1 KLLINEHD
9 RRRTTCNRNKTKH
22 GSGLLTAGVPA
33 PRRRPAAGERQRQ
46 LSEPELHCFSLD
58 ANLTKETMTTKSP
71 DLSETFISSERADA
85 WHRAKARRE
94 ETTGAA
100 TEMMLD
106 LANLRLGD
114 RVLELAAGTGDLS
127 LMIAKRVGPTG
138 HVLATD
144 ISAAMLD
151 RAAQAAREA
160 NLINVETRVMNAE
173 NLELEANSFDA
184 VLCRMGLMLF
194 PNPLKTLTSM
204 QLRLK
209 PEKRVAVMVHSAAAR
224 NPYHGLPQE
233 IVRRLGKMAS
243 PPPKQPG
250 MFALGGPGVL
260 ERTFRN
266 SRLRDVSVCPVAIR
280 RKFSSL
286 AEAIKSMKGSNAVL
300 QNLLATLNEAD
311 QGRAW
316 KEIEQAMSQFESAN
330 GFEAPGEV
338 LIGVGTK

>member
-1 KLLINEHD
+1 
-9 RRRTTCNRNKTKH
+9 
-22 GSGLLTAGVPA
+22 
-33 PRRRPAAGERQRQ
+33 
-46 LSEPELHCFSLD
+46 
-58 ANLTKETMTTKSP
+58 MTTKSP
-71 DLSETFISSERADA
+71 DPSDAFISSERADV

-106 LANLRLGD
+106 FANLRFGD

-127 LMIAKRVGPTG
+127 MMVARRIGPTG

-151 RAAQAAREA
+151 RAVQAASDA
-160 NLINVETRVMNAE
+160 GLTNVETRAMNADNFE
-173 NLELEANSFDA
+173 IAANSFDA
-184 VLCRMGLMLF
+184 ILCRMGLMLF
-194 PNPLKTLTSM
+194 PHPLKTLGSM
-204 QLRLK
+204 QRGVK
-209 PEKRVAVMVHSAAAR
+209 PEGRVAVMVHSAAAK
-224 NPYHGLPQE
+224 NPYHGLPLQ
-233 IVRRLGKMAS
+233 IVRHIGGMA
-243 PPPKQPG
+243 PPSHEEPG

-260 ERTFRN
+260 EGIFRK
-266 SRLRDVSVCPVAIR
+266 SGLRDVRVCPVAIR

-286 AEAIKSMKGSNAVL
+286 GEAIKSMKGSNAVL
-300 QNLLATLNEAD
+300 QNLLAALNDAE